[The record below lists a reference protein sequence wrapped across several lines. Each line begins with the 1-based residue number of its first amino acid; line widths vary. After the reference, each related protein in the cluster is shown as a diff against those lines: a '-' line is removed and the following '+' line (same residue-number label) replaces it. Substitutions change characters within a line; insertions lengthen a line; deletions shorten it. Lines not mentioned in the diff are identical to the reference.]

1 MIINIVTVIRMAD
14 KIRRRRIVPHPDR
27 SILLGFVSFEYI
39 ISAMIMI
46 HPEANPSPRLEY
58 TEQKYFN
65 ESCEAR
71 ILLTNVPMLHSDE
84 LWVVLPLPD
93 CEANLFV

>member
-1 MIINIVTVIRMAD
+1 MAD
-14 KIRRRRIVPHPDR
+14 KIRRRRIVPHPDQI
-27 SILLGFVSFEYI
+27 ILLGFVSFAYI

-58 TEQKYFN
+58 TEQKSFN
-65 ESCEAR
+65 ESYQAR
-71 ILLTNVPMLHSDE
+71 ILLTNVPVLHPDE

-93 CEANLFV
+93 CEANLFVCHSSL

>member
-1 MIINIVTVIRMAD
+1 MAD
-14 KIRRRRIVPHPDR
+14 KVKRRRIAPHPVVMN
-27 SILLGFVSFEYI
+27 LNLGLVSFANI
-39 ISAMIMI
+39 ISAMMMRN
-46 HPEANPSPRLEY
+46 PEANPSPRLEY

-84 LWVVLPLPD
+84 LWVVLPLPH
-93 CEANLFV
+93 CEDNLFVCQSGL